1 MDFKVWV
8 IFDGTNV
15 HPEHSSQLP
24 LACRSNKQLVG
35 IWWDPIFKLQQLPWL
50 SVLGV
55 SVPLPITQGWRGYGS
70 MAEEK
75 SCIPSHPSVMSGPGT
90 F

>member
-8 IFDGTNV
+8 ILDGANL

-24 LACRSNKQLVG
+24 LACRSNRQLVG
-35 IWWDPIFKLQQLPWL
+35 IWWDPIFKLQQLPWP

-55 SVPLPITQGWRGYGS
+55 SVPLSFPRMERIWQHGWGEELHPI
-70 MAEEK
+70 
-75 SCIPSHPSVMSGPGT
+75 PPLSHVWS
-90 F
+90 